1 MPPTED
7 DKPAAHYYSREQ
19 PKERRRFI
27 LRLDI
32 RGHHIEL
39 ASSSG
44 IFSKD
49 RIDLGSLVLLESM
62 VLPGRGEVLDI
73 GCGCGVIGITIAKVR
88 PRLRVTMVDVNP
100 IAVKLAKEN
109 IDTNSVTN
117 ATAIHCDLYSSLEGR
132 KFNIIIS
139 NPPLA
144 AGYKVIFP
152 LIEGA
157 KSHLGKGGYLQ
168 LVLRKGINA
177 IPKKMSEVFG
187 NVELISR
194 KSGYKVFR
202 SINQNELS
210 STRKTGVSEEE
221 RGIKA

>member
-1 MPPTED
+1 MPPLD
-7 DKPAAHYYSREQ
+7 DDEPTAHYYSREP
-19 PKERRRFI
+19 PKERRRFV

-32 RGHHIEL
+32 KGHRIEL

-49 RIDLGSLVLLESM
+49 RIDLGTLVLLESM
-62 VLPGRGEVLDI
+62 VLPDEGEVLDM
-73 GCGCGVIGITIAKVR
+73 GCGYGVIGITISKMR

-100 IAVKLAKEN
+100 TAVKLAKEN
-109 IDTNSVTN
+109 IDTNNVTN
-117 ATAIHCDLYSSLEGR
+117 ATAIHSNLYSSLEGR
-132 KFNIIIS
+132 KFNLIIS

-157 KSHLGKGGYLQ
+157 KSHLSEGGNLQ

-177 IPKKMSEVFG
+177 ISKKMNEVFD
-187 NVELISR
+187 NVELVSR

-202 SINQNELS
+202 SINRNE
-210 STRKTGVSEEE
+210 
-221 RGIKA
+221 

>member
-1 MPPTED
+1 MPPLED
-7 DKPAAHYYSREQ
+7 DKPVAHYYSREQ
-19 PKERRRFI
+19 PKERRRFV

-32 RGHHIEL
+32 KGHRIEL

-49 RIDLGSLVLLESM
+49 KIDLGTLVLLGGM
-62 VLPGRGEVLDI
+62 VLPEEGEVLDM

-100 IAVKLAKEN
+100 TAVKLAKEN
-109 IDTNSVTN
+109 IDTNNVTN
-117 ATAIHCDLYSSLEGR
+117 ATAVHSDLYSSLEGR
-132 KFNIIIS
+132 RFDVIIS

-144 AGYKVIFP
+144 AGYKVVFP

-157 KSHLGKGGYLQ
+157 KSHLKRGGYLQ
-168 LVLRKGINA
+168 LVLRKGVNA
-177 IPKKMSEVFG
+177 IPKKMNEVFG
-187 NVELISR
+187 NVELVSR

-202 SINQNELS
+202 SINRNE
-210 STRKTGVSEEE
+210 
-221 RGIKA
+221 